1 MIINWSE
8 FLQKVEK
15 ISCLW
20 VGETHGIAK
29 NYKAYKLLIG
39 KLMPL
44 GFNTIALEMPE
55 DLENFSRKNF
65 LKYAHYFDG
74 RFSKESLN
82 FFEWLENLEGIR
94 ILCFDVRTPKAT
106 QQEDEEQMARNLLS
120 KIGKKEKVL
129 VLSGSFHSGTD
140 KQQTVLPMA
149 GIVKEKIEEN
159 LVAMEFK
166 YQKGHFYNFGMRKF
180 TKKFHHFDSKN
191 LSFGKIT
198 LDQNGD
204 TKYFFHCS
212 RSVPVTLLKE
222 TIKKRLKDLFEQDQ
236 EDRKNWKW
244 DNPIF
249 LKEVR
254 KKDKDKR
261 TEVEWLLAQAK
272 ELDGENYYHAL

>member
-149 GIVKEKIEEN
+149 GIEKEK
-159 LVAMEFK
+159 
-166 YQKGHFYNFGMRKF
+166 KG
-180 TKKFHHFDSKN
+180 
-191 LSFGKIT
+191 
-198 LDQNGD
+198 
-204 TKYFFHCS
+204 
-212 RSVPVTLLKE
+212 
-222 TIKKRLKDLFEQDQ
+222 
-236 EDRKNWKW
+236 
-244 DNPIF
+244 
-249 LKEVR
+249 
-254 KKDKDKR
+254 
-261 TEVEWLLAQAK
+261 
-272 ELDGENYYHAL
+272 